1 MFHEFHVVTIW
12 AVRSVL
18 LRYKNSTFRYA
29 LLSPRSFLIHC
40 LSLFFTCSTTL
51 LLSTSHF
58 PLSTFLSLPLVFV
71 LAPPMRVYDIPC
83 MNMYDLPT
91 LARWPYARH
100 RHDKGPQTPSR
111 RSRGR
116 QLPPAHSIARNP
128 TRSHFSYFSPPQQ
141 PTGHHANTTPATTP
155 NRPIPRQFP
164 PNPPTPT
171 TTAPVPVATLPA
183 HAPATAT
190 RNQRRHCGPLCARA
204 HQGGP
209 AHR

>member
-1 MFHEFHVVTIW
+1 M
-12 AVRSVL
+12 R
-18 LRYKNSTFRYA
+18 
-29 LLSPRSFLIHC
+29 
-40 LSLFFTCSTTL
+40 CSYHSSRCPPAYL
-51 LLSTSHF
+51 PLSTSYLPLPP
-58 PLSTFLSLPLVFV
+58 PLSTIHFHPPLFFLSLVFV

-91 LARWPYARH
+91 LARWPCARH
-100 RHDKGPQTPSR
+100 RHDKGPQTPPR

-116 QLPPAHSIARNP
+116 QLPPARSIARNP
-128 TRSHFSYFSPPQQ
+128 ARSLFSYFSPPQQ

-155 NRPIPRQFP
+155 NRPIPRQLSPKP
-164 PNPPTPT
+164 PNPT

>member
-1 MFHEFHVVTIW
+1 M
-12 AVRSVL
+12 R
-18 LRYKNSTFRYA
+18 
-29 LLSPRSFLIHC
+29 
-40 LSLFFTCSTTL
+40 CSYHSSRCPPAYL
-51 LLSTSHF
+51 PLSTSYLPLPP
-58 PLSTFLSLPLVFV
+58 PLSTIHFHPPLFFLSLVFV

-91 LARWPYARH
+91 LARWPCARH
-100 RHDKGPQTPSR
+100 RHDKGPQTPPR

-116 QLPPAHSIARNP
+116 QLPPARSIARSP
-128 TRSHFSYFSPPQQ
+128 ARSHFSYFSPPQQ